1 MTTQV
6 LDAHDHHHDHH
17 IEHSLKADS
26 NDVFGFWLYIMTDC
40 ILFATLFAT
49 FAVLHNGGPF
59 SPPLKDLVSL
69 PYVLKETFFLLASN
83 LTFGLAVISLNRRNV
98 KRVTAPI
105 LWLLVTIILGAC
117 FVFMEVNEFAHL
129 IHEGYSYQTSGALS
143 SFFVLVGT
151 HGLHVSVGI
160 LWIFIMA
167 VQLGVFGINSTT
179 KRRITYLGLFWN
191 FLEIVWIFVFT
202 IVYLMSFV

>member
-1 MTTQV
+1 M
-6 LDAHDHHHDHH
+6 
-17 IEHSLKADS
+17 
-26 NDVFGFWLYIMTDC
+26 
-40 ILFATLFAT
+40 
-49 FAVLHNGGPF
+49 
-59 SPPLKDLVSL
+59 
-69 PYVLKETFFLLASN
+69 
-83 LTFGLAVISLNRRNV
+83 
-98 KRVTAPI
+98 KRVTLPV
-105 LWLLVTIILGAC
+105 LWLIVPIILGSC
-117 FVFMEVNEFAHL
+117 FVFMEVIEFAHL

-143 SFFVLVGT
+143 AFFILVGT

-202 IVYLMSFV
+202 IVYLMSFA